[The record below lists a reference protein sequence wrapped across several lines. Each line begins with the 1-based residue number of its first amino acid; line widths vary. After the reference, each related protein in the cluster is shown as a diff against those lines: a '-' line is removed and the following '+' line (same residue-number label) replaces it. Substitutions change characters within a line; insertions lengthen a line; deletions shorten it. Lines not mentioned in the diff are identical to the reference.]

1 MISVAI
7 ADDHGVVRLGLASLL
22 GLSSDIAVVGE
33 AGDGQATVELV
44 ARQRPDVLLLDVRM
58 PCGDGL
64 WVLRELAARGL
75 LLPTLVLTTFEDD
88 EVTLQAVA
96 LGARGYLLKN
106 VTLDRLLEAVRALAS
121 GATYIRPAVGER
133 TERVLGA
140 AARASGVAGVSIGPD
155 PEISRREREVLRLLA
170 GGYSNREIAR
180 ALHVAEGTIKNHV
193 SSILDK
199 MGVRDR
205 TRAVLKAAEW
215 GWL

>member
-1 MISVAI
+1 VISVAI
-7 ADDHGVVRLGLASLL
+7 ADDHSVVRLGLASLL

-33 AGDGQATVELV
+33 AGDGQATVDMVCRL
-44 ARQRPDVLLLDVRM
+44 RPDVLLLDVRM

-64 WVLRELAARGL
+64 WVLSELTARDL
-75 LLPTLVLTTFEDD
+75 LLPTLVLTTFDDD
-88 EVTLQAVA
+88 EVTLQAVR

-121 GATYIRPAVGER
+121 GATFIRPALTER
-133 TERVLGA
+133 AERVLSAPLPCGDT
-140 AARASGVAGVSIGPD
+140 G

-170 GGYSNREIAR
+170 GGFSNREIAR

-193 SSILDK
+193 SSILVK

-205 TRAVLKAAEW
+205 TRAVLEAAER